1 MKNTK
6 EKTTTAPAN
15 CGNTMLCSV
24 LSFRVFIRKNWTGIE
39 ITNGECDAML
49 KDFSVYLR
57 EKLTKEQ
64 LNRILPKN
72 DIEVMMNMDNP
83 IRMGGFHPAFMY
95 HFTVWV
101 DEMKKQAEAQS
112 KH

>member
-1 MKNTK
+1 MKNT
-6 EKTTTAPAN
+6 EQQNSTAPAN

-24 LSFRVFIRKNWTGIE
+24 LSFRVFIRKTWTDIK
-39 ITNGECDAML
+39 ITNDECDAIL

-57 EKLTKEQ
+57 DKLTTEQ
-64 LNRILPKN
+64 LDRILPKN

-95 HFTVWV
+95 HFT
-101 DEMKKQAEAQS
+101 EFIQS
-112 KH
+112 NLANEPS

>member
-1 MKNTK
+1 MSNTK
-6 EKTTTAPAN
+6 YENSSEPAIV
-15 CGNTMLCSV
+15 GYTMLCSV
-24 LSFRVFIRKNWTGIE
+24 LSFRVFIRKNWSGIE
-39 ITNGECDAML
+39 ITNDECDAML

-57 EKLTKEQ
+57 KKLTEDQ

-95 HFTVWV
+95 HFMEWV
-101 DEMKKQAEAQS
+101 DEMKKQAEADS